1 MRAPPDWVGAGEVF
15 WFAPE
20 AGRLAGNPRRLGN
33 LGLLPGSAAYLV
45 SSPRLLPVSPP
56 HPLNPWRRNGIFSS
70 TVAAPSL
77 QDPVTRNPFGNS
89 PKSLICL
96 ASTQTMSGRPHRQPR
111 SSQRTTPKSVVLH
124 FLLWGIVRTFALSLK
139 HTRLCQNIHTGTY
152 PKSSITPY
160 R

>member
-15 WFAPE
+15 EFASE
-20 AGRLAGNPRRLGN
+20 SGRLARNPRRLGN
-33 LGLLPGSAAYLV
+33 PGLLPGSAAYLV
-45 SSPRLLPVSPP
+45 SSPRFLPVSPP

-89 PKSLICL
+89 PLR
-96 ASTQTMSGRPHRQPR
+96 STQILSSGLARICVAAP
-111 SSQRTTPKSVVLH
+111 SQNPGTTPKSVALH
-124 FLLWGIVRTFALSLK
+124 FLFRGIVRIFALSLT

-152 PKSSITPY
+152 PKSSITLY
-160 R
+160 K